1 MKITSLLLIFLS
13 IFSLPSSIDLLS
25 IASFIF
31 FLEISIPTIF
41 LVIFLFLRIRPN
53 EAPINPGPIIV
64 ISLNLKET
72 KHLNV
77 TVFYILLTIF

>member
-41 LVIFLFLRIRPN
+41 LAIFFFLRIKPN

-64 ISLNLKET
+64 ISLN
-72 KHLNV
+72 
-77 TVFYILLTIF
+77 FILS

>member
-1 MKITSLLLIFLS
+1 MKITSLLFIFLS

-31 FLEISIPTIF
+31 FLEISIPTIL
-41 LVIFLFLRIRPN
+41 LVIFLFLRIRPK

-64 ISLNLKET
+64 ISLN
-72 KHLNV
+72 
-77 TVFYILLTIF
+77 F